1 MRASGESD
9 DEHMLSEDESISSTN
24 DTEPASPDAAA
35 AAILAVKNYLS
46 SPETCL
52 AGLTGPAAVDA
63 LSNVEFEI
71 ARILDDVAGEEGRR
85 FKETAEYVA
94 QMDKLKALKR
104 QHEAAAA
111 GAAPAAAAAAAAAPT
126 QPAVA
131 AANAESPLGPYAALL
146 GLISDDVLADERN
159 FKVLLAGL
167 RSEASKGECEAAWKA
182 AGLALYQRRG
192 QASAGLVM
200 ATFEQAWAAAVDHRL
215 DARAIAYYARLSDP
229 PAFLQTCQRVLFGDC
244 SSADEEKSHFSEV
257 ELRDYY
263 LLAYGDNVVR
273 IHGAKGTAVW
283 WRRKWKWDKTHK
295 TLPHLVL
302 RAVRD
307 LYHDLLTQHRDRRA
321 AVENDAELSGAQK
334 IKEDERLEGLIRKT
348 SKALSAYGNRQNR
361 DVTDLIL
368 QQLTADEHEVDPFDE
383 NRLLFAFTNKV
394 YNLKTR
400 TFAPHFKF
408 DYVLTHCGREWHAP
422 TAAQLDKVRAVIEST
437 MPDAGER
444 KMLISVLRNGLSGVR
459 PELFIILTGEGRN
472 GKSLL
477 VEWIQFLLGA
487 YGMEGKITTL
497 TEKPKSGAETELA
510 NQHKKRLV
518 VYSEPEEAA
527 LEALRLSNIKLL
539 TGNETVNARG
549 LFDARDKT
557 QMHAAQILECNKL
570 VPILGDKG
578 ESARERLGV
587 LHFPFTFTND
597 AAKLASGERARDDEL
612 GITLDG
618 SKYKPKDE
626 SLKSRTFKEEHYCAF
641 FQYLV
646 DTDRVDAEDGVGI
659 HITEKA
665 KQRAGKYLDA
675 NDLMPTWVSEHFDD
689 ADASEKAF
697 VAIKDLFF
705 EFKASDHYQNLS
717 KRERTLM
724 NEKKFR
730 SAISKSARYK
740 AKYREK
746 GKVRLETG
754 KYNTKDGLVD
764 LKKKPEDGPEEAE
777 P

>member
-1 MRASGESD
+1 MGGNGENDSN
-9 DEHMLSEDESISSTN
+9 MSEDDSNTN
-24 DTEPASPDAAA
+24 DTEPASPDAT
-35 AAILAVKNYLS
+35 AVAMSKVKEYLS
-46 SPETCL
+46 LPETWL
-52 AGLTGPAAVDA
+52 EGRTGLDAVEEI
-63 LSNVEFEI
+63 SNVEFEI
-71 ARILDDVAGEEGRR
+71 ARILDEDAGEEGRR
-85 FKETAEYVA
+85 FKERAEY
-94 QMDKLKALKR
+94 MEGLDRLTALKR
-104 QHEAAAA
+104 QYEATAAAGPAPAAA
-111 GAAPAAAAAAAAAPT
+111 GAAP

-131 AANAESPLGPYAALL
+131 AANADSPLGPHGALL
-146 GLISDDVLADERN
+146 GLIGNSVLADERN
-159 FKVLLAGL
+159 FTVLLAGL
-167 RSEASKGECEAAWKA
+167 RSEASKGEHEAAWKA
-182 AGLALYQRRG
+182 AGLALYQRRA

-215 DARAIAYYARLSDP
+215 DAHVIAYYARLSDA
-229 PAFLQTCQRVLFGDC
+229 PAFLHTCQRILFGDC
-244 SSADEEKSHFSEV
+244 SSSADKEKSHFSEV

-273 IHGAKGTAVW
+273 IQDAKGTAVW
-283 WRRKWKWDKTHK
+283 WRRKWKWDKSDK
-295 TLPHLVL
+295 TLQFLVL

-307 LYHDLLTQHRDRRA
+307 LYQDLLTQHRDRRA
-321 AVENDAELSGAQK
+321 AVENEAGFTGAQK
-334 IKEDERLEGLIRKT
+334 KEEDERLEELIRKT
-348 SKALSAYGNRQNR
+348 SKALSAYGNRQNK

-383 NRLLFAFTNKV
+383 NRLLFAFTNTV
-394 YNLKTR
+394 YNLKTH
-400 TFAPHFKF
+400 TFAPHIKF
-408 DYVLTHCGREWHAP
+408 DYVLTNCGREWHEP
-422 TAAQLDKVRAVIEST
+422 TAAQLKKVRAVIESI
-437 MPDAGER
+437 MSDAGER

-477 VEWIQFLLGA
+477 IEWIQFLLGA

-557 QMHAAQILECNKL
+557 QMHAVQIVECNKL
-570 VPILGDKG
+570 VPIIGDKG
-578 ESARERLGV
+578 ESARERLV
-587 LHFPFTFTND
+587 VQHFPHTFTND
-597 AAKLASGERARDDEL
+597 AAKLASGERAKDDEL
-612 GITLDG
+612 GITLNEN
-618 SKYKPKDE
+618 KYQPKDE

-641 FQYLV
+641 FKYLV

-675 NDLMPTWVSEHFDD
+675 NDLMPTWVSEHYDD

-705 EFKASDHYQNLS
+705 EFKASDHYQNLN

-730 SAISKSARYK
+730 SAISKSAKYK
-740 AKYREK
+740 PKYREK
-746 GKVRLETG
+746 EKVRLGDG

-764 LKKKPEDGPEEAE
+764 LKKKSEDGPGSA
-777 P
+777 